1 MTADDAVFGRGL
13 AFPPHIGP
21 DGRMAWSQG
30 EANVRQGIQIVVL
43 TEPGERQQLPA
54 FGSGLRPLLFAP
66 NTTPTWHDIA
76 ERIRRSVTD
85 WEPRV
90 RVLAVDVVTDPADE
104 RAALATLTY
113 ELVATQD
120 VGALT
125 MSIAM
130 RG

>member
-1 MTADDAVFGRGL
+1 
-13 AFPPHIGP
+13 
-21 DGRMAWSQG
+21 
-30 EANVRQGIQIVVL
+30 
-43 TEPGERQQLPA
+43 
-54 FGSGLRPLLFAP
+54 LLFAP

-76 ERIRRSVTD
+76 ERIRLAVTD

-90 RVLAVDVVTDPADE
+90 RVLAVEVVADPADE

-113 ELVATQD
+113 QLVATQD

>member
-1 MTADDAVFGRGL
+1 MIADDAVFGRGL
-13 AFPPHIGP
+13 AFPPHVGQ

-30 EANVRQGIQIVVL
+30 EANVRQGIQIVIL
-43 TEPGERQQLPA
+43 TEPGERQRLPA

-76 ERIRRSVTD
+76 ERIRRTVTD

-90 RVLAVDVVTDPADE
+90 RVLAVEVVADPADDQ
-104 RAALATLTY
+104 AALATLTY
-113 ELVATQD
+113 ELVATRD
-120 VGALT
+120 IGALT
-125 MSIAM
+125 LSITV

>member
-13 AFPPHIGP
+13 AFPPHVGP

-30 EANVRQGIQIVVL
+30 EANVRQGIQIVIL
-43 TEPGERQQLPA
+43 TEPGERQRLPA

-76 ERIRRSVTD
+76 ERIRRAVTD

-90 RVLAVDVVTDPADE
+90 RVLAVDVVADPADE

-113 ELVATQD
+113 ELVATRD

-125 MSIAM
+125 LSITV

>member
-1 MTADDAVFGRGL
+1 MTDDAVFGRGL
-13 AFPPHIGP
+13 AFPPYVGP

-30 EANVRQGIQIVVL
+30 EANVRQGIQIAIL
-43 TEPGERQQLPA
+43 TEPGERQRLPE

-76 ERIRRSVTD
+76 ERIRRAVTD

-90 RVLAVDVVTDPADE
+90 RVLAVDVVADPADE
-104 RAALATLTY
+104 QAALATVTY
-113 ELVATQD
+113 ELVATRD

-125 MSIAM
+125 LSIAVK
-130 RG
+130 G